1 MHLHQFSLVLHFY
14 ILGGGGG
21 GGGGGWWLGRVEPDY
36 FYFEQGRIL
45 TFSVR
50 GVGGL
55 VKGVGNFSP
64 LTLLTPVDQSQIFG
78 HS

>member
-14 ILGGGGG
+14 IF
-21 GGGGGWWLGRVEPDY
+21 GGGGWWLGRVEPDY

-45 TFSVR
+45 TFLVR

-64 LTLLTPVDQSQIFG
+64 LTLLTRRRCASP
-78 HS
+78 HSR